1 MTGPQ
6 PKIILISVKLK
17 AFPLRSRT
25 SHECTFLPFQFN
37 TALKIL
43 IRVIRQG
50 KERKSIQIRKEKLKL
65 SLFGYDSILY
75 PKDSIQELLEL
86 INKIG
91 KSGGYNINMQKSVV
105 FLYSNNEHPKKKLHK
120 IDPIYNSIKR
130 IK

>member
-120 IDPIYNSIKR
+120 IDPIYNSMKIIK
-130 IK
+130 